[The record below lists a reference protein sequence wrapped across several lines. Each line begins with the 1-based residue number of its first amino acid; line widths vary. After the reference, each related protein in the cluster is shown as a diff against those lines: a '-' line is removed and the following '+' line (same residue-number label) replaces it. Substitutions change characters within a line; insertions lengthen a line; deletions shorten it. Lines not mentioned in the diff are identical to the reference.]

1 MTLKEKLINVANGLE
16 SESIRYPRMKTI
28 DVVNMLINISN
39 MEFDE
44 SDQSVQIAKDYAEK
58 EAIEFGQWM
67 HENTVYSG
75 NGFYSV
81 ILGFEK
87 HKHNQTLTECYQLFK
102 NRENER

>member
-1 MTLKEKLINVANGLE
+1 MTLKEKLIEVANGLE

-44 SDQSVQIAKDYAEK
+44 PDQCVQIAKDYAEK

-75 NGFYSV
+75 NGKYSV
-81 ILGFEK
+81 LNVK
-87 HKHNQTLTECYQLFK
+87 DYKTLTECYQLFK